1 VDENYVVINMDETAV
16 QHEYEARKGFVLD
29 MCPREMTAAGCF
41 FSPLAMCK
49 TRSHTT
55 LVASICKD
63 DAIQPHLPQILL
75 PNKSRT
81 TIAEMEMLKAIP
93 SPVVTWAETT
103 GWVNS
108 DVFRDILT
116 AIRRAVR
123 LVRPNATIVLF
134 MDGASQH
141 ISNAC
146 LAHAARLQI
155 ILVLIPSQL
164 TWLLQPL
171 DVIVFK
177 GFKDLMRD
185 KQTRSRV
192 DSARGIFT
200 DSTRIRVLGETIHE
214 TLVMQPWSSAFERT
228 GISSSLRNLK
238 SDIARYLGA
247 PSAIVPRPL
256 DSDELQLLI
265 GRTRADM
272 VRRFFR
278 TPQTALER
286 REHPAPAGA
295 VGDEVY
301 PPGGGEAA
309 MHMPPEEEA
318 VPETLPAVPPP
329 AAPPS
334 PTMPIAL
341 RTRSRIILH

>member
-1 VDENYVVINMDETAV
+1 MDDNYVVINMDETAV

-55 LVASICKD
+55 LVASICRD

-75 PNKSRT
+75 PNKNRT
-81 TIAEMEMLKAIP
+81 TSAEMDMLKAIP
-93 SPVVTWAETT
+93 SPVVTWTETT

-123 LVRPNATIVLF
+123 EVRPNATIVLF

-214 TLVMQPWSSAFERT
+214 TLVMKPWASAFERT
-228 GISSSLRNLK
+228 GISTSLQHLK

-247 PSAIVPRPL
+247 PSTIAPRPL
-256 DSDELQLLI
+256 AADELQLLI
-265 GRTRADM
+265 GRARADM

-278 TPQTALER
+278 TPQTALDR
-286 REHPAPAGA
+286 REQPDLAGA
-295 VGDEVY
+295 DADHAH
-301 PPGGGEAA
+301 PPEEAEA
-309 MHMPPEEEA
+309 VVHMPPATETT
-318 VPETLPAVPPP
+318 PETLPAVPPP

-334 PTMPIAL
+334 ATTPIAL
-341 RTRSRIILH
+341 RTRSRVILH